1 MNNLSLDEAVNTTQ
15 EVVKSKYSFRFRKEA
30 FMEICKTVGDISW
43 RPHPIA
49 EGVNIKP
56 LATKSED
63 DLNVTCMLLRI
74 PPGKEILEHIHEE
87 QVDILYP
94 MQGEA
99 EMYVEGTG
107 TFLLKPGIV
116 VRVPKG
122 TKHKIFN
129 VTEELLIYDV
139 FQPATL

>member
-1 MNNLSLDEAVNTTQ
+1 MEVCKAV
-15 EVVKSKYSFRFRKEA
+15 
-30 FMEICKTVGDISW
+30 DHISW

-49 EGVNIKP
+49 KGVEIKP

-63 DLNVTCMLLRI
+63 DLNVTCMLVRI
-74 PPGKEILEHIHEE
+74 PAGKQIPEHIHAE
-87 QVDILYP
+87 QVDILFP
-94 MQGEA
+94 IHGAA
-99 EMYVEGTG
+99 EMVVEGTG
-107 TFLLKPGIV
+107 TFPLKAGVV

-139 FQPATL
+139 FQPPTL

>member
-1 MNNLSLDEAVNTTQ
+1 
-15 EVVKSKYSFRFRKEA
+15 
-30 FMEICKTVGDISW
+30 MEICKTVDDISW

-56 LATKSED
+56 LVTKSED
-63 DLNVTCMLLRI
+63 NLNVTCMLVRI
-74 PPGKEILEHIHEE
+74 PPGKEIPEHIHED

-107 TFLLKPGIV
+107 KFPLKPGIV

-122 TKHKIFN
+122 TKHKISN